1 MMRPAA
7 PGMASPIR
15 SLLSRL
21 GLAVSVGVGAI
32 SACSDLETDPTS
44 PAERALSGLAQGLA
58 PQIDDGALASEA
70 LLDAFRE
77 AATEGVS
84 VVSIADANASVIALR
99 VDLEVME
106 PVLLGG
112 EAYGVTA
119 AGALAEVQAVVGSG
133 FVAEVSSLD
142 PVGLLQLEGRTLSPV
157 QPHGY
162 TRILG
167 VRRQGLGV
175 VGHRDYHRGMYD
187 SALQAGPGIVEAG
200 LLDISE
206 RDLKRP
212 RYLRAFVATCGPVA
226 VVGATQRPMHLF
238 TLGQRLLAWF
248 AEAGLSCDEVVNLA
262 GDREAVLAL
271 ASDDRS
277 RFAYV
282 GHPLTAKASLLG
294 FRRRQ

>member
-1 MMRPAA
+1 MRLRRNATRWFP
-7 PGMASPIR
+7 
-15 SLLSRL
+15 
-21 GLAVSVGVGAI
+21 GLAVGAALGVM
-32 SACSDLETDPTS
+32 SACSDPATDPTS
-44 PAERALSGLAQGLA
+44 PAAQALSGVAQGIA
-58 PQIDDGALASEA
+58 PQIDGGALALA
-70 LLDAFRE
+70 TAVDAFQE
-77 AATEGVS
+77 IAPQGIS
-84 VVSIADANASVIALR
+84 VLSIADADASVIALR
-99 VDLEVME
+99 VDLAVME

-112 EAYGVTA
+112 ESNGITA
-119 AGALAEVQAVVGSG
+119 AGALSEVRAVVGSG
-133 FVAEVSSLD
+133 FVAEISSLD
-142 PVGLLQLEGRTLSPV
+142 PVGLLQVEGRTLSPV

-212 RYLRAFVATCGPVA
+212 RYLRAFVAACGPVA
-226 VVGATQRPMHLF
+226 VVGATLQAMHLF
-238 TLGQRLLAWF
+238 TLGQRLLAEF
-248 AEAGLSCDEVVNLA
+248 AQAGLACDEVVNLA
-262 GDREAVLAL
+262 GDREATLAL
-271 ASDDRS
+271 ASNDGS

-294 FRRRQ
+294 FRPRH

>member
-1 MMRPAA
+1 MT
-7 PGMASPIR
+7 
-15 SLLSRL
+15 LLNATRWIL
-21 GLAVSVGVGAI
+21 GLAVGVGLGII
-32 SACSDLETDPTS
+32 SACSDPEIEPS
-44 PAERALSGLAQGLA
+44 SRAEQAWSGLAQGLA
-58 PQIDDGALASEA
+58 PQIDDGALALEA
-70 LLDAFRE
+70 VVGAFRGV
-77 AATEGVS
+77 ATEGVS
-84 VVSIADANASVIALR
+84 VLSIADADASVIALR
-99 VDLEVME
+99 VDLAVME
-106 PVLLGG
+106 PVLLGA
-112 EAYGVTA
+112 EAEGITA
-119 AGALAEVQAVVGSG
+119 AGALADVQVVVGSG

-142 PVGLLQLEGRTLSPV
+142 PVGLLQVEGRTLSPV

-212 RYLRAFVATCGPVA
+212 RYLRAFVATCGPFA
-226 VVGATQRPMHLF
+226 VVGATLRPMHLF
-238 TLGQRLLAWF
+238 TLGQRLLAGF

-271 ASDDRS
+271 ASSDGS

>member
-1 MMRPAA
+1 MLRLRCAV
-7 PGMASPIR
+7 R
-15 SLLSRL
+15 WFL
-21 GLAVSVGVGAI
+21 GLAVGAGLSAI
-32 SACSDLETDPTS
+32 SACSDPKTDPALS
-44 PAERALSGLAQGLA
+44 AERALSGLAERLA
-58 PQIDDGALASEA
+58 PQIDDGALAFEKVVG
-70 LLDAFRE
+70 AFRE
-77 AATEGVS
+77 VAAEGIS
-84 VVSIADANASVIALR
+84 VLSIEDANASVIALR
-99 VDLEVME
+99 VDLEILE

-112 EAYGVTA
+112 ESGGITA

-133 FVAEVSSLD
+133 FVAEVNSLD

-167 VRRQGLGV
+167 VRPQGLGV

-206 RDLKRP
+206 RDLNRP
-212 RYLRAFVATCGPVA
+212 RYLRAFVATCGQEA
-226 VVGATQRPMHLF
+226 VIGATLRPMHLF

-248 AEAGLSCDEVVNLA
+248 AETGLACDEVVNLA

-271 ASDDRS
+271 ASNDGS

>member
-1 MMRPAA
+1 MQRPRNATCWIQGLA
-7 PGMASPIR
+7 
-15 SLLSRL
+15 L
-21 GLAVSVGVGAI
+21 GLGLGLM
-32 SACSDLETDPTS
+32 SACSNPEADPAS
-44 PAERALSGLAQGLA
+44 PAQRALSGLAQGQA
-58 PQIDDGALASEA
+58 PQIDENALALEAVEEAFRALASE
-70 LLDAFRE
+70 
-77 AATEGVS
+77 GIS
-84 VVSIADANASVIALR
+84 VFSIADADVSVIALR
-99 VDLEVME
+99 VDLEVLE
-106 PVLLGG
+106 PVVLGG
-112 EAYGVTA
+112 EADGITA
-119 AGALAEVQAVVGSG
+119 AGALAEVRAVVGSG
-133 FVAEVSSLD
+133 FVAEINSLD

-167 VRRQGLGV
+167 LRRQGLGV
-175 VGHRDYHRGMYD
+175 VGHRDYHRGMYH

-226 VVGATQRPMHLF
+226 VVGATLRPMHLF

-248 AEAGLSCDEVVNLA
+248 AEAGLACDEVVNLA

-271 ASDDRS
+271 ASRDGS

-282 GHPLTAKASLLG
+282 GHPQTAKASLLG

>member
-1 MMRPAA
+1 MRRP
-7 PGMASPIR
+7 
-15 SLLSRL
+15 LSAVRWIL
-21 GLAVSVGVGAI
+21 GLAVGVGLGFI
-32 SACSDLETDPTS
+32 SGCSDPKAHPGS
-44 PAERALSGLAQGLA
+44 AAERAPSGLAQRPS
-58 PQIDDGALASEA
+58 PQIDDGALALEA
-70 LLDAFRE
+70 VVGAFRE
-77 AATEGVS
+77 VAMEGIS
-84 VVSIADANASVIALR
+84 VLSIEDTDASVIALQ
-99 VDLEVME
+99 VDFEILE
-106 PVLLGG
+106 PVLFGG
-112 EAYGVTA
+112 ESEGITA
-119 AGALAEVQAVVGSG
+119 AGALAQVQAVVGSG

-142 PVGLLQLEGRTLSPV
+142 SVGLLQVQGRTLSPV

-167 VRRQGLGV
+167 VRPEGLGI

-212 RYLRAFVATCGPVA
+212 RYLRAFVATCGPMA
-226 VVGATQRPMHLF
+226 VVGATLRPMHLF

-248 AEAGLSCDEVVNLA
+248 AQAGLACDEVVNLA

-271 ASDDRS
+271 ASSDGS

>member
-1 MMRPAA
+1 MRRP
-7 PGMASPIR
+7 
-15 SLLSRL
+15 LSATRWIL
-21 GLAVSVGVGAI
+21 GLAVGAGLGAV
-32 SACSDLETDPTS
+32 SACSDPKTDPAS
-44 PAERALSGLAQGLA
+44 PAERAPSGIAQRLA
-58 PQIDDGALASEA
+58 PQTDDGALALEA
-70 LLDAFRE
+70 VVDIFRE
-77 AATEGVS
+77 VAAEGIS
-84 VVSIADANASVIALR
+84 VLSIEDANASVIALR
-99 VDLEVME
+99 VDLEILE

-112 EAYGVTA
+112 RSDGITA
-119 AGALAEVQAVVGSG
+119 AGALAQAQAVVGSG
-133 FVAEVSSLD
+133 FVAEVNSLD
-142 PVGLLQLEGRTLSPV
+142 PVGLLQVQGRTLSPV

-167 VRRQGLGV
+167 VRPEGLGV

-226 VVGATQRPMHLF
+226 VVGATLRPMHLF

-248 AEAGLSCDEVVNLA
+248 AQAGLACDEVVNLA

-271 ASDDRS
+271 ASSDGS

>member
-1 MMRPAA
+1 MRFLGVVLILCLGGACSEPA
-7 PGMASPIR
+7 PGPQ
-15 SLLSRL
+15 
-21 GLAVSVGVGAI
+21 G
-32 SACSDLETDPTS
+32 
-44 PAERALSGLAQGLA
+44 PADRALSGVAQQPLLQFGEGYPA
-58 PQIDDGALASEA
+58 AEEA
-70 LLDAFRE
+70 VDAFRQL
-77 AATEGVS
+77 AGPGTDVA
-84 VVSIADANASVIALR
+84 SIIDADTSVIALR
-99 VDLEVME
+99 IDLNVFE

-112 EAYGVTA
+112 DPGGVTA
-119 AGALAEVQAVVGSG
+119 ARALTQVQAVVGSG
-133 FVAEVSSLD
+133 FVAEVNSLD

-167 VRRQGLGV
+167 VRPQGLGV

-206 RDLKRP
+206 RDLNRP
-212 RYLRAFVATCGPVA
+212 RYLRAFVASCGSEA
-226 VVGATQRPMHLF
+226 VVGATLRPMHLF

-248 AEAGLSCDEVVNLA
+248 AETGLACDEVVNLA

-271 ASDDRS
+271 ASGDGS

>member
-1 MMRPAA
+1 MRRPHNAARWLPRLALGVGFGVIAACSDPAIDPAA
-7 PGMASPIR
+7 PAGQ
-15 SLLSRL
+15 
-21 GLAVSVGVGAI
+21 
-32 SACSDLETDPTS
+32 
-44 PAERALSGLAQGLA
+44 ALSGLAQAAA
-58 PQIDDGALASEA
+58 PAIGDGALNAEA
-70 LLDAFRE
+70 VLDAFGGL
-77 AATEGVS
+77 AGKGVS
-84 VVSIADANASVIALR
+84 VASIMDADASLVALR
-99 VDLEVME
+99 VDLAVFE

-112 EAYGVTA
+112 DPGGVTA
-119 AGALAEVQAVVGSG
+119 ARALTRVQAVVGSG
-133 FVAEVSSLD
+133 FVAEVNSLD

-167 VRRQGLGV
+167 VRPQGLGV

-206 RDLKRP
+206 RDLNRP
-212 RYLRAFVATCGPVA
+212 RYLRAFVATCGQEA
-226 VVGATQRPMHLF
+226 VIGATLRPMHLF

-248 AEAGLSCDEVVNLA
+248 AETGLACDEVVNLA
-262 GDREAVLAL
+262 GDREALLAL
-271 ASDDRS
+271 ASGDGS

>member
-1 MMRPAA
+1 MQRPRNATCWIQGLA
-7 PGMASPIR
+7 
-15 SLLSRL
+15 L
-21 GLAVSVGVGAI
+21 GLGLGLT
-32 SACSDLETDPTS
+32 SACSNPEADPAS
-44 PAERALSGLAQGLA
+44 PAQRALSGLAQGQA
-58 PQIDDGALASEA
+58 PQIDENALALEAVEEAFRALASE
-70 LLDAFRE
+70 
-77 AATEGVS
+77 GIS
-84 VVSIADANASVIALR
+84 VFSIADADVSVIALR
-99 VDLEVME
+99 VDLEVLE

-112 EAYGVTA
+112 EADGITP
-119 AGALAEVQAVVGSG
+119 AGALASVRAVVGSG
-133 FVAEVSSLD
+133 FVAEINSLD

-167 VRRQGLGV
+167 LRRQGLGV
-175 VGHRDYHRGMYD
+175 VGHRDYHRGMYH

-226 VVGATQRPMHLF
+226 VVGATLRPMHLF

-248 AEAGLSCDEVVNLA
+248 AEAGLACDEVVNLA

-271 ASDDRS
+271 ASRDGS

-282 GHPLTAKASLLG
+282 GHPQTAKASLLG

>member
-1 MMRPAA
+1 MRRPFHAA
-7 PGMASPIR
+7 RGFRRLA
-15 SLLSRL
+15 L
-21 GLAVSVGVGAI
+21 GLGLSLIA
-32 SACSDLETDPTS
+32 ACSDPATDP
-44 PAERALSGLAQGLA
+44 PAPAGQAPSGLARAAA
-58 PQIDDGALASEA
+58 PAIGDGAMTAEA
-70 LLDAFRE
+70 TLDAFGGL
-77 AATEGVS
+77 AGEGVFVASIMGAHAS
-84 VVSIADANASVIALR
+84 VVALR
-99 VDLEVME
+99 VDLEVFE

-112 EAYGVTA
+112 DPGGVTA
-119 AGALAEVQAVVGSG
+119 VGALTQVQAVVGSG
-133 FVAEVSSLD
+133 FVAEVNSLD

-157 QPHGY
+157 LPHGY

-167 VRRQGLGV
+167 VRPQGLGV

-206 RDLKRP
+206 RDLIRP
-212 RYLRAFVATCGPVA
+212 RYLRAFVATCGQEA
-226 VVGATQRPMHLF
+226 VIGATLQPMHLF

-248 AEAGLSCDEVVNLA
+248 AETGLACDELVNLA

-271 ASDDRS
+271 ASGDGS

>member
-1 MMRPAA
+1 MGRP
-7 PGMASPIR
+7 
-15 SLLSRL
+15 LSATRWIL
-21 GLAVSVGVGAI
+21 GLAVGVGLGFI
-32 SACSDLETDPTS
+32 SACSDPKADPAS
-44 PAERALSGLAQGLA
+44 AAERALSGLAQRQA
-58 PQIDDGALASEA
+58 PQIDDGALAQEA
-70 LLDAFRE
+70 VVGAFRDI
-77 AATEGVS
+77 AVEGIS
-84 VVSIADANASVIALR
+84 VFSIEDTDASVIALR
-99 VDLEVME
+99 VDLEMLE

-112 EAYGVTA
+112 ESGGITA
-119 AGALAEVQAVVGSG
+119 AGALAQAQAVVGSG
-133 FVAEVSSLD
+133 FVAEVNSLD
-142 PVGLLQLEGRTLSPV
+142 PVGLLQVQGRTLSPV

-167 VRRQGLGV
+167 VRPEGLGV

-226 VVGATQRPMHLF
+226 VVGATLRPMHLF
-238 TLGQRLLAWF
+238 TLGQRLLALF
-248 AEAGLSCDEVVNLA
+248 AQAGLACDEVVNLA
-262 GDREAVLAL
+262 GDREAVVAL
-271 ASDDRS
+271 ASSDGS

>member
-1 MMRPAA
+1 MGRWRPLLGWPLAVAA
-7 PGMASPIR
+7 
-15 SLLSRL
+15 L
-21 GLAVSVGVGAI
+21 GLFT
-32 SACSDLETDPTS
+32 ACSDPQTGPS
-44 PAERALSGLAQGLA
+44 APAERVLSGLLQQPVQSVG
-58 PQIDDGALASEA
+58 DGALAAPSVM
-70 LLDAFRE
+70 DAFGDL
-77 AATEGVS
+77 AVDGVA
-84 VVSIADANASVIALR
+84 VASIMDADAAVVMLR
-99 VDLEVME
+99 VDLEVLE

-112 EAYGVTA
+112 ESGGITA

-133 FVAEVSSLD
+133 FVAEVNSLN

-157 QPHGY
+157 QPYGY

-167 VRRQGLGV
+167 VRPQGLGV

-212 RYLRAFVATCGPVA
+212 RYLRAFVATCGDAA
-226 VVGATQRPMHLF
+226 VIGATLRPMHLF

-248 AEAGLSCDEVVNLA
+248 AQADLACDEVVNLA

-271 ASDDRS
+271 ASSDGS

>member
-1 MMRPAA
+1 MGRWRPLLGWPLAVAA
-7 PGMASPIR
+7 
-15 SLLSRL
+15 L
-21 GLAVSVGVGAI
+21 GLFT
-32 SACSDLETDPTS
+32 ACSDPQTGPS
-44 PAERALSGLAQGLA
+44 APAERVLSGLLQQPVQSVG
-58 PQIDDGALASEA
+58 DGALAAPSVM
-70 LLDAFRE
+70 DAFGDL
-77 AATEGVS
+77 AVDGVA
-84 VVSIADANASVIALR
+84 VASIMDADAAVVMLR
-99 VDLEVME
+99 VDLEVLE

-112 EAYGVTA
+112 ESGGITA
-119 AGALAEVQAVVGSG
+119 AGALAEVRAVVGSG
-133 FVAEVSSLD
+133 FVAEVNSLD

-157 QPHGY
+157 QPYGY

-167 VRRQGLGV
+167 VRPQGLGV

-212 RYLRAFVATCGPVA
+212 RYLRAFVATCGDAA
-226 VVGATQRPMHLF
+226 VIGATLRPMHLF

-248 AEAGLSCDEVVNLA
+248 AQADLVCDEVVNLA

-271 ASDDRS
+271 ASSDGS

>member
-1 MMRPAA
+1 MPAQRA
-7 PGMASPIR
+7 MAGQAQQPVKD
-15 SLLSRL
+15 L
-21 GLAVSVGVGAI
+21 G
-32 SACSDLETDPTS
+32 
-44 PAERALSGLAQGLA
+44 
-58 PQIDDGALASEA
+58 DGASDPSAVV
-70 LLDAFRE
+70 DAFRNL
-77 AATEGVS
+77 AFEGVAVASIREADTS
-84 VVSIADANASVIALR
+84 VVMLR
-99 VDLEVME
+99 VDLEVLE
-106 PVLLGG
+106 PALLGG
-112 EAYGVTA
+112 ESGGITA
-119 AGALAEVQAVVGSG
+119 AGALAEVRAVVGSG
-133 FVAEVSSLD
+133 FVAEVNSLD

-157 QPHGY
+157 QPYGY

-167 VRRQGLGV
+167 VRPQGLGV

-187 SALQAGPGIVEAG
+187 SALQAGPGIIEAG

-212 RYLRAFVATCGPVA
+212 RYLRAFVATCGDAA
-226 VVGATQRPMHLF
+226 VIGATLRPMHLF

-248 AEAGLSCDEVVNLA
+248 AQADLACDEVVNLA

-271 ASDDRS
+271 ASGDGS

>member
-1 MMRPAA
+1 MGRWRP
-7 PGMASPIR
+7 
-15 SLLSRL
+15 LL
-21 GLAVSVGVGAI
+21 GWPLAVAAALALFA
-32 SACSDLETDPTS
+32 ACSDHKTDAS
-44 PAERALSGLAQGLA
+44 APAQRAMGGLAQQPVKELGESASA
-58 PQIDDGALASEA
+58 PSAVV
-70 LLDAFRE
+70 DAFRRL
-77 AATEGVS
+77 ATDGVA
-84 VVSIADANASVIALR
+84 VASIMDADAAVVMLR
-99 VDLEVME
+99 VDLEVLE

-112 EAYGVTA
+112 ESGGITA
-119 AGALAEVQAVVGSG
+119 AGALAEVRAVVGSG
-133 FVAEVSSLD
+133 FVAEVNSLD

-157 QPHGY
+157 QPYGY

-167 VRRQGLGV
+167 VRPQGLGV

-212 RYLRAFVATCGPVA
+212 RYLRAFVATCGDAA
-226 VVGATQRPMHLF
+226 VIGATLRPMHLF

-248 AEAGLSCDEVVNLA
+248 AQADLACDEVVNLA

-271 ASDDRS
+271 ASGDGS

>member
-1 MMRPAA
+1 MQRPRNATCWLQGLA
-7 PGMASPIR
+7 
-15 SLLSRL
+15 L
-21 GLAVSVGVGAI
+21 GLGLGLM
-32 SACSDLETDPTS
+32 SACSNPEADPAS
-44 PAERALSGLAQGLA
+44 PAQRALSGLAQGQA
-58 PQIDDGALASEA
+58 PQIDENALALEAVEEAFRALASE
-70 LLDAFRE
+70 
-77 AATEGVS
+77 GIS
-84 VVSIADANASVIALR
+84 VFSIADADVSVIALR
-99 VDLEVME
+99 VDLEVLE

-112 EAYGVTA
+112 EADGITP
-119 AGALAEVQAVVGSG
+119 AGALASVRAVVGSG
-133 FVAEVSSLD
+133 FVAEINSLD

-167 VRRQGLGV
+167 LRRQGLGV
-175 VGHRDYHRGMYD
+175 VGHRDYHRGMYH

-226 VVGATQRPMHLF
+226 VVGATLRPMHLF

-248 AEAGLSCDEVVNLA
+248 AEAGLACDEVVNLA

-271 ASDDRS
+271 ASRDGS

-282 GHPLTAKASLLG
+282 GHPQTAKASLLG

>member
-1 MMRPAA
+1 M
-7 PGMASPIR
+7 
-15 SLLSRL
+15 
-21 GLAVSVGVGAI
+21 
-32 SACSDLETDPTS
+32 
-44 PAERALSGLAQGLA
+44 
-58 PQIDDGALASEA
+58 ASEA
-70 LLDAFRE
+70 AVDAFRGI
-77 AATEGVS
+77 AGEGVS
-84 VVSIADANASVIALR
+84 VVSIADADASVIALR
-99 VDLEVME
+99 LDLDVLE

-112 EAYGVTA
+112 ASDGITA
-119 AGALAEVQAVVGSG
+119 ARALAEVQAVVGSG

-167 VRRQGLGV
+167 VRPQGLGV

-212 RYLRAFVATCGPVA
+212 RYLRAFVATCGQEA
-226 VVGATQRPMHLF
+226 VVGATLRPMHLF

-248 AEAGLSCDEVVNLA
+248 AETGLVCDEVVNLA
-262 GDREAVLAL
+262 GDREALLAL
-271 ASDDRS
+271 ASGDGS

>member
-1 MMRPAA
+1 MTR
-7 PGMASPIR
+7 
-15 SLLSRL
+15 LLNATRWIL
-21 GLAVSVGVGAI
+21 GLAIGVGVVVI
-32 SACSDLETDPTS
+32 SACSDPETRPTS
-44 PAERALSGLAQGLA
+44 PAEQALSGLAQGLA
-58 PQIDDGALASEA
+58 PQVDAGALASKA
-70 LLDAFRE
+70 VVGAF
-77 AATEGVS
+77 EGVA
-84 VVSIADANASVIALR
+84 VEGVTVFSIGHADASVIALL
-99 VDLEVME
+99 VDLEIME

-112 EAYGVTA
+112 AADGITA

-157 QPHGY
+157 QLHGY

-175 VGHRDYHRGMYD
+175 VGHRDYHLGMYD

-226 VVGATQRPMHLF
+226 VVGATLRPMHLF
-238 TLGQRLLAWF
+238 TLGQQLLDRF
-248 AEAGLSCDEVVNLA
+248 AELRLACDEVVNLA

-271 ASDDRS
+271 ASSDGS

>member
-1 MMRPAA
+1 M
-7 PGMASPIR
+7 
-15 SLLSRL
+15 
-21 GLAVSVGVGAI
+21 
-32 SACSDLETDPTS
+32 
-44 PAERALSGLAQGLA
+44 
-58 PQIDDGALASEA
+58 
-70 LLDAFRE
+70 E
-77 AATEGVS
+77 AATESDGVS
-84 VVSIADANASVIALR
+84 VLSIADADASVIALL

-112 EAYGVTA
+112 KPDGITA
-119 AGALAEVQAVVGSG
+119 AGVVGGRAQAVVGSG

-142 PVGLLQLEGRTLSPV
+142 SVGLLQVQGRTLSPV

-167 VRRQGLGV
+167 VRPEGLGV

-226 VVGATQRPMHLF
+226 VVGATLRPMHLF

-248 AEAGLSCDEVVNLA
+248 TQAGLACDEVVNLA

-271 ASDDRS
+271 ASSDGS

>member
-1 MMRPAA
+1 MRRLLHAA
-7 PGMASPIR
+7 RWLLRLVLGV
-15 SLLSRL
+15 SL
-21 GLAVSVGVGAI
+21 GVVV
-32 SACSDLETDPTS
+32 ACSDPETGPS
-44 PAERALSGLAQGLA
+44 APSERALSGLAQG
-58 PQIDDGALASEA
+58 PTPRIGEDALALDE
-70 LLDAFRE
+70 LGDAFQSL
-77 AATEGVS
+77 AMEGVS
-84 VVSIADANASVIALR
+84 VVSIAEADAAVIALR

-112 EAYGVTA
+112 ASGGITA
-119 AGALAEVQAVVGSG
+119 AGALAEVQVVVGSG

-162 TRILG
+162 TRVLG
-167 VRRQGLGV
+167 IRPQGLGV

-226 VVGATQRPMHLF
+226 VVGASLRPMHLF

-248 AEAGLSCDEVVNLA
+248 DEAGLACDEVVNLA
-262 GDREAVLAL
+262 GDREALLAL
-271 ASDDRS
+271 ASNDGS

-294 FRRRQ
+294 FRRRK

>member
-1 MMRPAA
+1 MPRLRCAVRW
-7 PGMASPIR
+7 I
-15 SLLSRL
+15 L
-21 GLAVSVGVGAI
+21 GLTAGAGLGVI
-32 SACSDLETDPTS
+32 SACSDPETDPTA
-44 PAERALSGLAQGLA
+44 PAERAPSGLAQWQA
-58 PQIDDGALASEA
+58 RQIDEGALTLEA
-70 LLDAFRE
+70 IVGAFRDV
-77 AATEGVS
+77 AVEGIFVHL
-84 VVSIADANASVIALR
+84 IEDTDASVIALR
-99 VDLEVME
+99 VDLEILE

-112 EAYGVTA
+112 ESEGITA
-119 AGALAEVQAVVGSG
+119 AGALAQVQAVVGSG

-142 PVGLLQLEGRTLSPV
+142 PVGLLQVQGRTLSPV

-167 VRRQGLGV
+167 IRPEGLGV

-212 RYLRAFVATCGPVA
+212 RYLRAFVATCGSAA
-226 VVGATQRPMHLF
+226 VVGATLRPMHLF

-248 AEAGLSCDEVVNLA
+248 AQAGLACDEVVNLA

-271 ASDDRS
+271 ASDDGS

>member
-1 MMRPAA
+1 MTRPLNATRW
-7 PGMASPIR
+7 I
-15 SLLSRL
+15 L
-21 GLAVSVGVGAI
+21 GLALGVGLGLI
-32 SACSDLETDPTS
+32 SACSDPEADPTL

-58 PQIDDGALASEA
+58 PQIDDGALALEA
-70 LLDAFRE
+70 VVGAFRGV
-77 AATEGVS
+77 ATEGVS
-84 VVSIADANASVIALR
+84 VHSIADADASLIALL
-99 VDLEVME
+99 VDLAVME

-112 EAYGVTA
+112 KPDGITA

-212 RYLRAFVATCGPVA
+212 RYLRAFVATCGPFA
-226 VVGATQRPMHLF
+226 VVGATLRPMHLF

-248 AEAGLSCDEVVNLA
+248 VEAGRSCDEVVNLA

-271 ASDDRS
+271 ASSDGS